1 MNPQQ
6 QMFYDYA
13 MNMVQDG
20 KQDDLKAVLAANFKA
35 QDDGTINNEF
45 MAEQGP
51 KLIALLKPEFQ
62 AEMTKQ
68 MNQYLG
74 KA

>member
-1 MNPQQ
+1 
-6 QMFYDYA
+6 MFYDYA

-20 KQDDLKAVLAANFKA
+20 KQDELKAVLAENFQA
-35 QDDGTINNEF
+35 QDDCTIDNEF
-45 MAEQGP
+45 MAKQGP

-74 KA
+74 KP